1 MDETVFEVPRPIR
14 DRFANA
20 WVRTPDGLQST
31 DAPPVSHPEFWG
43 LGHALTGTGP
53 DYLRFLRM
61 LLSCGTLDGNRVLS
75 AVMVDA
81 LLAARTGPLGP
92 MPSLNPAASATVIRF
107 GPSTHSLLGV
117 RNEAAIPGRRAAGA
131 QGWAGLYN
139 THWWLDPGRGRAGL
153 FLTQCRPFF
162 DPRIIA
168 AFDAFERAVHDL

>member
-1 MDETVFEVPRPIR
+1 MCIR
-14 DRFANA
+14 DS
-20 WVRTPDGLQST
+20 V

-61 LLSCGTLDGNRVLS
+61 LLNRGTLDGARILS
-75 AVMVDA
+75 APAVDA

-92 MPSLNPAASATVIRF
+92 MPSTKPATSATVVRF
-107 GPSTHSLLGV
+107 GPATHSLLGV
-117 RNEAAIPGRRAAGA
+117 RTEAAIPGRRSAGA

-139 THWWLDPGRGRAGL
+139 THWWLDPGRARAGL

-162 DPRIIA
+162 DPAVIA
-168 AFDAFERAVHDL
+168 AFDAFERAVHDP